1 MKKQTQATAPF
12 TAVKDFFVNL
22 FKSKKFKTFLWQT
35 LNGFLTLAIIQ
46 LGDVQWQYA
55 PMIIAALNYTT
66 KWINKTYLT
75 DLGL

>member
-1 MKKQTQATAPF
+1 MNKATKSSKLE
-12 TAVKDFFVNL
+12 AVKAFIKAFVT
-22 FKSKKFKTFLWQT
+22 SKKFKTFLWQT

-55 PMIIAALNYTT
+55 PMIIAALNYVT

-75 DLGL
+75 AANL